1 MCDFHS
7 ILGVALGDTYE
18 IFHNADNS
26 HSGMSGD
33 CANKPNRAPIIFE
46 VEASAELLL
55 QSDNIDFLKPS
66 IIRNYSE
73 CPEPLVKKIVTH
85 YKCVKEA
92 LTDGRHLTKTGYF
105 ADTKKFSDVWS
116 KAIEQGIKVTLPE
129 VFVGDLAVN
138 ESAKLD
144 ATALAEVVGNL
155 EVNESAKLAAPE
167 LAKVGGNL
175 EVNGSAKLDAPVLAE
190 VGGTLVVY
198 ASAKLAAPD
207 LAKVGGNLVVYESAK
222 LDAPALAEVGGNLAV
237 SDLAKLDA
245 PALAKVGGNLVV
257 YESAKL
263 DAPALTAVGG
273 NLDDKIKLAKK

>member
-18 IFHNADNS
+18 LFHNADNS

-73 CPEPLVKKIVTH
+73 CPEPLVAKIIAH
-85 YKCVKEA
+85 YWCVKQA
-92 LTDGRHLTKTGYF
+92 LTDGRHLNPTGYF
-105 ADTKKFSDVWS
+105 ADTKKFSDIWN
-116 KAIEQGIKVTLPE
+116 KAIELGVKVNLPE

-155 EVNESAKLAAPE
+155 EVNESAKLAAPALE
-167 LAKVGGNL
+167 KIGGNLAVYASVKLTAPVLKKVGGN
-175 EVNGSAKLDAPVLAE
+175 VNVCASASLDAPVLR
-190 VGGTLVVY
+190 
-198 ASAKLAAPD
+198 LAG
-207 LAKVGGNLVVYESAK
+207 VFGV
-222 LDAPALAEVGGNLAV
+222 
-237 SDLAKLDA
+237 
-245 PALAKVGGNLVV
+245 
-257 YESAKL
+257 
-263 DAPALTAVGG
+263 
-273 NLDDKIKLAKK
+273 

>member
-73 CPEPLVKKIVTH
+73 CPEPLVAKIIAH
-85 YKCVKEA
+85 YWCVKQA
-92 LTDGRHLTKTGYF
+92 LTDGRHLNPTGYF
-105 ADTKKFSDVWS
+105 ADTKKFSDIWN
-116 KAIEQGIKVTLPE
+116 KAIELGVKVNLPE

-144 ATALAEVVGNL
+144 APALAEVVGNL

-175 EVNGSAKLDAPVLAE
+175 EVNGSAKLDAPALTA
-190 VGGTLVVY
+190 VGGYLAVY
-198 ASAKLAAPD
+198 GSANLDAPA
-207 LAKVGGNLVVYESAK
+207 LSAVGGNLVVYGSANLDATVLEK
-222 LDAPALAEVGGNLAV
+222 VGGNLAVCDSASLDAPVLAEVGGNL
-237 SDLAKLDA
+237 DLYSPAKLAA
-245 PALAKVGGNLVV
+245 PELANAWKK
-257 YESAKL
+257 AKEKH
-263 DAPALTAVGG
+263 G
-273 NLDDKIKLAKK
+273 I